1 MVFLTDE
8 RKRYLILM
16 GMSVVFGI
24 IYVLTSH
31 MNFLMNMI
39 EYRAITLTNLVY
51 AVFRLECLLLPLIFF
66 VKRNTFFPKILLE
79 KVFLGVFAIASLS
92 GVMWAFEYLNY
103 YTFRDLLDTEKMFLY
118 QAITSNYIAANR
130 LMWGTTNF
138 AGVLLS
144 FAMSIMYFI
153 AALMMHR
160 KRHTVAI
167 IFSVIFLLR
176 FISPMIC
183 IAVNGEP
190 EVYAEWFTN
199 NTTWL
204 LSALFM
210 TLGLWSTAT
219 RDSLWMENIWGEELQ
234 LEFEDDDY

>member
-1 MVFLTDE
+1 MIFLSNG
-8 RKRYLILM
+8 RKRYLFLM

-31 MNFLMNMI
+31 MDYIMNMI
-39 EYRAITLTNLVY
+39 EYRAFTLTNFVY
-51 AVFRLECLLLPLIFF
+51 AVFRFECLLLPVIFF
-66 VKRNTFFPKILLE
+66 VRRNAFFPKILLE
-79 KVFLGVFAIASLS
+79 KVFLVAFSISALS

-130 LMWGTTNF
+130 LMWGTTSL

-144 FAMSIMYFI
+144 LAISLMYFV
-153 AALMMHR
+153 AAIMMHR
-160 KRHTVAI
+160 KRKTVAI
-167 IFSVIFLLR
+167 IFSVIFLIR

-183 IAVNGEP
+183 IAVNGEL
-190 EVYAEWFTN
+190 EIYAEWFTN
-199 NTTWL
+199 NTMWL

-210 TLGLWSTAT
+210 TIGLWSAAQT
-219 RDSLWMENIWGEELQ
+219 DSLWMESIWGEELQ
-234 LEFEDDDY
+234 LDFEDDEY